1 MLPCKFLDRFAWFPA
16 ARDEQLTIGR
26 LFMPRVSCRCGEK
39 LQVPADGPERIECP
53 KCGAKIRLRRPT
65 PEEIEAAG
73 DGFVRFHCPCGR
85 RLKVPIKGRPAA
97 GKCPDCGR
105 VVPVPEN
112 AWHPST
118 PGRKSVPGDP
128 EARTEEMDAN
138 DLAALEEWAAPH
150 LANSRRTDKPGEKT
164 TSLLTTLPGPDPVAD
179 TALISKAGPP
189 NSAVKF
195 EAGMRIC
202 PRCKK
207 PIHLGASTCRACGTP
222 VPRQ

>member
-1 MLPCKFLDRFAWFPA
+1 MS
-16 ARDEQLTIGR
+16 
-26 LFMPRVSCRCGEK
+26 RVSCRCGEK
-39 LQVPADGPERIECP
+39 LKIPADAPERIECP

-65 PEEIEAAG
+65 PPDEMDPAG

-85 RLKVPIKGRPAA
+85 RLKVPTKGRPAA

-112 AWHPST
+112 AWSSLR
-118 PGRKSVPGDP
+118 PGSKSVPGDP
-128 EARTEEMDAN
+128 DARTEEMDAT
-138 DLAALEEWAAPH
+138 DLASLEEWAAPH
-150 LANSRRTDKPGEKT
+150 LAKSGRGNNPATKT
-164 TSLLTTLPGPDPVAD
+164 TALVPVMPSPEDIPD
-179 TALISKAGPP
+179 TAFVNVGTPG

-207 PIHLGASTCRACGTP
+207 PVHLGASTCRTCGTP
-222 VPRQ
+222 VPR